1 MRRPELGD
9 IVEKLVPALADTDLE
24 IAWRF
29 QQTTG
34 PVMAK
39 GVEDTAFY
47 RYTRLGSLTEVG
59 GDPGQFAL
67 DVPGFH
73 VAQAGRHASWPTA
86 MTTLSTH
93 DTKRG
98 EDTRARI
105 AVLAEIPERWAE
117 QLAEFRAI
125 ASTGHGPFDA
135 LLWQA
140 IVGA

>member
-1 MRRPELGD
+1 
-9 IVEKLVPALADTDLE
+9 
-24 IAWRF
+24 WRF

-59 GDPGQFAL
+59 GDPAEFSL
-67 DVPGFH
+67 DVDGFH
-73 VAQAGRHASWPTA
+73 AAQAARQASWPTA

-105 AVLAEIPERWAE
+105 AVL
-117 QLAEFRAI
+117 
-125 ASTGHGPFDA
+125 
-135 LLWQA
+135 
-140 IVGA
+140 